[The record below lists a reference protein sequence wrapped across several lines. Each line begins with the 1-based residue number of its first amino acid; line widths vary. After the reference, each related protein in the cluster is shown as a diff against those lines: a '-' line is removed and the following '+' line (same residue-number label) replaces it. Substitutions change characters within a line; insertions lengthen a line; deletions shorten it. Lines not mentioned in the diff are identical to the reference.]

1 MAPREAISEA
11 SPTCHAWHGAPPGGS
26 SDTCQARLERL
37 ERALG
42 LLSVNWSSKQVL
54 PTACGQSNL
63 QMRCEQG
70 LIADDDE
77 FEEVLIIR
85 GQVRVGASSLH
96 RASKPET
103 ESAFFWPLK
112 AMRRRV
118 VARTAGEPHIQRQQ
132 KQLVEPWFVPMPM
145 EHRVTL
151 LALVPTTGQMPSI
164 SDTLGAKRSQ
174 KTTESEVILH
184 PGSRWGDVLA
194 ASLVPG
200 SQRRQS
206 QEPFQWL
213 TVSRACDSR
222 LKALRGSFGEFKA
235 LPTRP
240 EPATGVNA
248 PVQGSGQVFLQLA
261 LIMSFELPHNSHWE
275 PPRDLIGSAC
285 PRAKA
290 RVGPP
295 GR

>member
-1 MAPREAISEA
+1 MGRPIPAKR
-11 SPTCHAWHGAPPGGS
+11 GS
-26 SDTCQARLERL
+26 RGSR
-37 ERALG
+37 RALG

-96 RASKPET
+96 RARKPET
-103 ESAFFWPLK
+103 ESALEAFKGHEAACCSPYRRGTSHSK
-112 AMRRRV
+112 ATE
-118 VARTAGEPHIQRQQ
+118 TAGG
-132 KQLVEPWFVPMPM
+132 
-145 EHRVTL
+145 
-151 LALVPTTGQMPSI
+151 ALVRAHAHGTSGNPAGFGTYNRPFVPSI

-275 PPRDLIGSAC
+275 PPRDLVGSAC